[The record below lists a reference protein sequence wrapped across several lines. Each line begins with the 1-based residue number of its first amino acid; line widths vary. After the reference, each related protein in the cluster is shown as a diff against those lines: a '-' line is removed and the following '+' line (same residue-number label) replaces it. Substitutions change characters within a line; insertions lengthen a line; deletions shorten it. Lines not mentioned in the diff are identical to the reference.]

1 MSVTIS
7 APHIWLDDERRA
19 WIDNTNVKV
28 SEVVLDHLAYGWS
41 PEEMHFQHPHLSI
54 AQVYAALAYYYDH
67 RTEFDQQIEESR
79 RRAAELATANTE
91 SPVRRR
97 LRAAGKL

>member
-7 APHIWLDDERRA
+7 TPHIWLDAEHRA
-19 WIDNTNVKV
+19 WIDDTNVKV

-41 PEEMHFQHPHLSI
+41 PEEMHCQHPHLSL
-54 AQVYAALAYYYDH
+54 AQIYAALAYYHDH
-67 RTEFDQQIEESR
+67 RPEFDDQIEESR
-79 RRAAELATANTE
+79 RRAEKLAATSAD

-97 LRAAGKL
+97 LRASGKL